1 MSGSEL
7 IRVFGHSLLTPR
19 VCMYGLLIV
28 RELWH
33 DSVFEFVCRNQQQ
46 SHFFVLMF
54 LIPHL
59 AISKNFLH
67 LLICQTK
74 LNRRLYL
81 RKGIASVMSPVGQ
94 VLT

>member
-19 VCMYGLLIV
+19 VCM
-28 RELWH
+28 
-33 DSVFEFVCRNQQQ
+33 SVCCGTTLYMFKFVCRNQQH
-46 SHFFVLMF
+46 SHLFVLMF

-59 AISKNFLH
+59 AITKHFLH

-74 LNRRLYL
+74 LNHRLYL
-81 RKGIASVMSPVGQ
+81 RSIASVMSPVGQ
-94 VLT
+94 VLA